1 MSIENWGPINL
12 QPILVGLRSY
22 NVMKSFSFWN
32 CNLGDEGLLLLIGFI
47 QDNPVVESVEIIDN
61 ITPLGCGLLYF
72 LFYSIS

>member
-1 MSIENWGPINL
+1 
-12 QPILVGLRSY
+12 
-22 NVMKSFSFWN
+22 MKSFSFWN

-72 LFYSIS
+72 IFHSIS